1 MKKLLLILFIITN
14 LCYSQN
20 AQQNIIGEWIATDFD
35 GNVSKMIFSYDNY
48 ISMTINGEFV
58 DGKNFVIKGGKNDGQ
73 KGFMKYEIDDSS
85 LPIKID
91 IVAIKFEGGKNIEK
105 GRILG
110 ILDFLNKTEMR
121 INMSFSGPR
130 ESEFN
135 ESNQENTIYLK
146 IK

>member
-1 MKKLLLILFIITN
+1 MKKLLLVLFILTN
-14 LCYSQN
+14 ICYSQN
-20 AQQNIIGEWIATDFD
+20 AQKNIIGEWIATDFD
-35 GNVSKMIFSYDNY
+35 GNVSNMIFSNDNY

-73 KGFMKYEIDDSS
+73 KAFMKYEIDDSS

-110 ILDFLNKTEMR
+110 ILDFLNNEMR
-121 INMSFSGPR
+121 INMSFGGPR
-130 ESEFN
+130 ESGFDD
-135 ESNQENTIYLK
+135 SNKENTIYLK